1 MVEKYKKDYPEEY
14 KEFLKLMEYRRS
26 QMVDKKLGK
35 LNGVSEMRNAVS
47 IPDRLMNLLA
57 YVLEGVENE
66 KFLEPK
72 GEMKWFVKKFPEFLI
87 PVSY

>member
-14 KEFLKLMEYRRS
+14 KEFLALMDRRRE
-26 QMVDKKLGK
+26 QLGDKRLG
-35 LNGVSEMRNAVS
+35 NIQGTSEMRNAVS
-47 IPDRLMNLLA
+47 IPDRLFNLMS
-57 YVLEGVENE
+57 YVFNGVSEE

-87 PVSY
+87 PRSY